1 MLHLSYDLHIHSC
14 LSPCS
19 NNDMTPGNIVAM
31 AKLKK
36 LDVIAVT
43 DHNSCQNNPAVM
55 SYAQQFGLLAIP
67 GMELT
72 TQEEVH
78 VLCLFYSLES
88 AMKFDE
94 LVTEKLIPIANR
106 EDVFGE
112 QIVCDNQ
119 DNPIQKMPNL
129 LINATTIGL
138 EDLSDLLIQYEGIMI
153 PAHLDKS
160 STSIISN
167 LGFIPPES
175 TFTCA
180 ELRHMSNFN
189 KLQKTNPYLN
199 SCLIIN
205 SSDAHQLHEIH
216 EPDYLI
222 EADEFSIKGVL
233 DALSKKK

>member
-1 MLHLSYDLHIHSC
+1 MLHISYDLHIHSC

-43 DHNSCQNNPAVM
+43 DHNSCQNIPAVM
-55 SYAQQFGLLAIP
+55 SYAKQFGLLAIP
-67 GMELT
+67 AMELT

-78 VLCLFYSLES
+78 VLCFFYNLSS
-88 AMKFDE
+88 AIKFDE
-94 LVTEKLIPIANR
+94 LVTEKLMPIANR

-112 QIVCDNQ
+112 QIVCDFQ
-119 DNPIQKMPNL
+119 DHPIKKMPNL

-138 EDLSDLLIQYEGIMI
+138 DDLPNLLNQYEGVMI

-180 ELRHMSNFN
+180 ELRHLSNFEQ
-189 KLQKTNPYLN
+189 LQKTNPYLN
-199 SCLIIN
+199 SCHIIS

-216 EPDYLI
+216 EPDNLI
-222 EADEFSIKGVL
+222 EVDEYSIKGVL
-233 DALSKKK
+233 DALSKK